1 MSNISTH
8 KILMIRPS
16 HFGFNSET
24 AESNAFQ
31 QSNDQMDPDEV
42 AHAAVREFD
51 HMVHL
56 LRTAGIDIEVI
67 EDTVS
72 PVKPDAIFPNN
83 WISFHDNGMI
93 VTYPMQAP
101 VRRQEV
107 REDLVD
113 RAIHDWGFH
122 DRWALDRQFPDGPFL
137 EGTGSMIL
145 DRENRIVY
153 ACLSPRTERSVLEEW
168 SKKMNFQPISFL
180 ATDAAGQQIY
190 HTNVMMALGDGYAV
204 ICLDSIQD
212 QEERSVVIQSL
223 KATGKEIVDISLD
236 QMNRFAGNMLQVVNQ
251 EGKPILVLSEQAFQS
266 LDQDQV
272 SRLSAKATLLP
283 VPLWTIERIGGG
295 SARCMMAEVF
305 LPDRISGF

>member
-1 MSNISTH
+1 MSSISTH

-31 QSNDQMDPDEV
+31 QMDESMNPEDVSKIAMQEFDQMV
-42 AHAAVREFD
+42 S
-51 HMVHL
+51 L
-56 LRTAGIDIEVI
+56 LRQAGIDVEVVP
-67 EDTVS
+67 DTS
-72 PVKPDAIFPNN
+72 APVKPDAIFPNN
-83 WISFHDNGMI
+83 WISFHENGLI
-93 VTYPMQAP
+93 VTYPMQAE

-107 REDLVD
+107 REDVVD
-113 RAIHDWGFH
+113 SALKSWGFT
-122 DRWALDRQFPDGPFL
+122 DRWAMNRDHTTGPFL

-145 DRENRIVY
+145 DRQYKIVY
-153 ACLSPRTERSVLEEW
+153 ACLSPRTDLRLLGEW
-168 SKKMNFQPISFL
+168 ADKLGYQPVSFI

-212 QEERSVVIQSL
+212 ADERSAVKQSL
-223 KATGKEIVDISLD
+223 ESTGKEIIPISLD
-236 QMNRFAGNMLQVVNQ
+236 QMNRFAGNMLQVLDTS
-251 EGKPILVLSEQAFQS
+251 GKSHLIMSEQAFQS
-266 LDQDQV
+266 LEPDQID
-272 SRLSAKATLLP
+272 RLSAKTSLLT

-305 LPDRISGF
+305 LPITKS